1 MNYEQRSLC
10 NWKKGKRQCLI
21 QENSVT
27 FRDLFWETSF
37 ISCIPTS
44 LCILLVHPSFITVQ
58 LMHANDSAY
67 IKEVWSENLEEEMAH
82 LRDLVEEYP
91 YLAMVGCLS
100 IFCPLLIVTMH
111 TPTTPSLIHF
121 QLPYRSTLLSFF
133 YLVGYWIPRC
143 RRSAYWHFSN
153 FLRLPL
159 PDLTLQCRRAKD
171 HSTWYHLCGWTRQ
184 SSTQHLYL
192 AIQLQV

>member
-1 MNYEQRSLC
+1 
-10 NWKKGKRQCLI
+10 
-21 QENSVT
+21 
-27 FRDLFWETSF
+27 
-37 ISCIPTS
+37 
-44 LCILLVHPSFITVQ
+44 
-58 LMHANDSAY
+58 MHANDSAY

-133 YLVGYWIPRC
+133 YLVGY
-143 RRSAYWHFSN
+143 
-153 FLRLPL
+153 
-159 PDLTLQCRRAKD
+159 
-171 HSTWYHLCGWTRQ
+171 
-184 SSTQHLYL
+184 
-192 AIQLQV
+192 